1 METDTELIERWSAG
15 EQRAGERIFERHYGC
30 ISRFFRN
37 KVNPN
42 SVPDL
47 VQKTFLRCIEKF
59 ASKRPE
65 TTFKNYLFGVARMI
79 LLEHFRRLRRHED
92 RLDPL
97 VVSAVDIAPSPGSLL
112 GRRQEVQ
119 LMLQALR
126 RLPIDYQIILEL
138 YFWENLRAA
147 AVAEIVGVP
156 EGTARSRIRR
166 ARQLFAVEVEALTTD
181 PDLRSSTVGGVEEW
195 VAQVRAALSD

>member
-1 METDTELIERWSAG
+1 METDTELVERWSAG
-15 EQRAGERIFERHYGC
+15 EQRAGELIFERHYGC
-30 ISRFFRN
+30 ISRFFYN

-42 SVPDL
+42 AVPDL

-59 ASKRPE
+59 AGKRPE

-97 VVSAVDIAPSPGSLL
+97 VVSAVDLAPSPGSIL

-126 RLPIDYQIILEL
+126 RLPIDYQIVLEL
-138 YFWENLRAA
+138 YFWEKLRAA
-147 AVAEIVGVP
+147 AVAEIIGVP

-166 ARQLFAVEVEALTTD
+166 ARQLFAAEVEALTTD